1 MRAHARYDLDTGPG
15 PAAISQ
21 RTWISRL
28 SLTNF
33 RNYAALNLAVGP
45 GNVVLVGHN
54 GAGKTNCLEA
64 LSLLNPGRGLRGQ
77 PQATLARQGGDG
89 TWAVAVKGHSGE
101 QDFALGTGVAAGAPS
116 ARPSRTARI
125 DGAPARSSG
134 ALAERLRLVWLTPAM
149 DGLFTGPA
157 ADRRRFLDRIVLSFE
172 PSFAAPAA
180 AFERAMRQRNCA
192 LEEGSH
198 PSLLDSLEMQ
208 MAEAAV
214 TIVFQRRA
222 AVQALAELGAQRAFS
237 RDTAFPG
244 FGLGLQ
250 CSLDEQAAEGG
261 SAVDIEDWYA
271 QRLRQGRER
280 DRAARRTLSGPHR
293 SDLAVVHG
301 VKQMPAALCST
312 GEQKALLLGL
322 ILAQA
327 RLVKTV
333 NRGIAPLILLD
344 EVAAHLDDIR
354 REALFAEI
362 AALDAQAWMTGT
374 DLAVFAP
381 LSQSGSAQVFLVSN
395 GAIRAVEDEESRHN
409 H

>member
-1 MRAHARYDLDTGPG
+1 MRGHARYDADTRCAR
-15 PAAISQ
+15 AAVPQ

-33 RNYAALNLAVGP
+33 RNYAALSLAVDP
-45 GNVVLVGHN
+45 RNVVLVGQN

-77 PQATLARQGGDG
+77 PHASLARQGGDG

-101 QDFALGTGVAAGAPS
+101 QEFALGTGVAAGAVS
-116 ARPSRTARI
+116 ARPSRTVRI

-157 ADRRRFLDRIVLSFE
+157 AERRRFLDRIVLSFE

-192 LEEGSH
+192 LEDGPH
-198 PSLLDSLEMQ
+198 PSLLDSLELQ
-208 MAEAAV
+208 MAEAA
-214 TIVFQRRA
+214 TAIVFQRRA
-222 AVQALAELGAQRAFS
+222 AVQALAELGAQRVFAAE
-237 RDTAFPG
+237 TAFPG
-244 FGLGLQ
+244 FALGLQ
-250 CSLDEQAAEGG
+250 CALDERVGEGSSAA
-261 SAVDIEDWYA
+261 DIEDWYA
-271 QRLRQGRER
+271 QRLRLGRDR
-280 DRAARRTLSGPHR
+280 DRAAKRTLSGPHR

-301 VKQMPAALCST
+301 VKQMAAALCST

-333 NRGIAPLILLD
+333 NRGVAPLILLD
-344 EVAAHLDDIR
+344 EVAAHLDELR
-354 REALFAEI
+354 REALFGEI

-374 DLAVFAP
+374 DIAVFTP
-381 LSQSGSAQVFLVSN
+381 LAQGGSAQVFLVSN